1 MTVLALTGGVGGAKL
16 ALGLVHVLEPDEL
29 VFLVNTGDDFSHL
42 GLHISPDVDTLL
54 YTLSNMANPEKGWG
68 RKDENWNFMETLE
81 FLGGETW
88 FQLGDRDMA
97 LHHYR
102 TQQLAA
108 GATLTEVTRDVAA
121 KFGVAYPILPM
132 SDQSIRTEVETERG
146 FLSFQH
152 YFVREKCEPE
162 VRSIQYNGAG
172 KAHLNPLLSSH
183 AIDKVLICPS
193 NPYLSVDPMLA
204 LPQLR
209 SFLDSSSAPVVAVSP
224 IVKGLALKGPTAK
237 LMSELGVAA
246 SAVSVAEHYRDLI
259 DGFVLDETDADLE
272 PQIRE
277 LGLSTNVQ
285 QTIMRTLEDRIDLA
299 AAVVEFAESLHD
311 E

>member
-16 ALGLVHVLEPDEL
+16 ALGLVHVLEPSEL

-54 YTLSNMANPEKGWG
+54 YTLSNIADPERGWG
-68 RKDENWNFMETLE
+68 RKDESWNFMDTLE
-81 FLGGETW
+81 NLGGETW

-102 TQQLAA
+102 TQQLAT
-108 GATLTEVTRDVAA
+108 GVTFTKVTNDLANRL
-121 KFGVAYPILPM
+121 GVGYRILPM
-132 SDQSIRTEVETERG
+132 SDQPIRTEVETDRG
-146 FLSFQH
+146 SLSFQH
-152 YFVREKCEPE
+152 YFVRERCEPA
-162 VRSIQYNGAG
+162 VRSIRYIGASE
-172 KAHLNPLLSSH
+172 AHLNPLLSLH
-183 AIDKVLICPS
+183 TIDKVLICPS
-193 NPYLSVDPMLA
+193 NPYLSVDPMLS
-204 LPQLR
+204 LPELR
-209 SFLDSSSAPVVAVSP
+209 SFLKTTSAPVVAVSP
-224 IVKGLALKGPTAK
+224 IVKGMALKGPTAK
-237 LMSELGVAA
+237 LMRELGVAE
-246 SAVSVAEHYRDLI
+246 SALSVAEHYRDLI

-272 PQIRE
+272 TQIRE